1 MPLNIISDPQVV
13 LFCSAKS
20 CHFQEG
26 LHFTSRCVVVTDW
39 EREKEVERKREGKGK
54 WKGEGKEKEKGNE
67 KGKGK
72 EEGEEI

>member
-39 EREKEVERKREGKGK
+39 EREKEVERGRGREREVERGREREG
-54 WKGEGKEKEKGNE
+54 EGG
-67 KGKGK
+67 
-72 EEGEEI
+72 